1 LEANLHF
8 RVYAAALMV
17 TWAGAMAVAQKVTTP
32 EELDKMMKGVQK
44 ANMAVGKAVASGAFA
59 DAAKHLAIVKQAVDD
74 SREFWVQNKKD
85 DAIKFNKDV
94 IAKIESAE
102 KLLSAPTPDP
112 AAATAAVKQIG
123 PACRSCHEVY
133 RVRDADNN
141 WVLKPGSI
149 GG

>member
-1 LEANLHF
+1 
-8 RVYAAALMV
+8 MV
-17 TWAGAMAVAQKVTTP
+17 TWAGSMAVAQKVTTP
-32 EELDKMMKGVQK
+32 EELDKMMKNVQR
-44 ANMAVGKAVASGAFA
+44 ANQAVGKAVGSGAFA
-59 DAAKHLAIVKQAVDD
+59 DAAKQLAIVKKGVDD
-74 SREFWVQNKKD
+74 SREFWVLNKKD

-94 IAKIESAE
+94 IAKIEEAE

-149 GG
+149 GN